1 MKIAKTKTEL
11 HNYLSPLKIGNV
23 KLGLVPTMGAL
34 HNGHISLV
42 NQSKSKCDFTV
53 VSIFIN
59 PTQFNNVND
68 LLKYPKP
75 IEQDIKML
83 EEAGCDLLFHPD
95 ADEIYSTNEVWN
107 YEVGELDSLL
117 EGEFRPGHYQGVTQI
132 VFKLFDL
139 IKPQFAFFGQ
149 KDYQQFLVIQ
159 KMNLDLGLGIE
170 LEACPIIREANG
182 LAMSSRNIRLN
193 ADERKTALIIYQSL
207 IFLKNNFNKF
217 PLNQLLA
224 KAKKLYDGEDLL
236 KLEYLKICNIQ
247 TLKEIKEK
255 NNEGCIA
262 LIACFVGETRL
273 IDNMILS

>member
-11 HNYLSPLKIGNV
+11 YNYLSLSKIGNV

-42 NQSKSKCDFTV
+42 NQSKTKCDFTV
-53 VSIFIN
+53 VSIFVN

-159 KMNLDLGLGIE
+159 KMNLDLSLGIE
-170 LEACPIIREANG
+170 LEACPIIREADG

-193 ADERKTALIIYQSL
+193 VDERKIALVIYQSL
-207 IFLKNNFNKF
+207 IFLKNNFDIF
-217 PLNQLLA
+217 PLSQLLA

-247 TLKEIKEK
+247 TLKEVKEK
-255 NNEGCIA
+255 NNEVCIV

>member
-11 HNYLSPLKIGNV
+11 YNYLSLLKIGSV

-53 VSIFIN
+53 VSIFVN
-59 PTQFNNVND
+59 PTQFNNLND

-83 EEAGCDLLFHPD
+83 EEAGCDLLFNPD

-107 YEVGELDSLL
+107 YEVGELDGLL
-117 EGEFRPGHYQGVTQI
+117 EGKFRPGHYQGVTQI

-159 KMNLDLGLGIE
+159 KMNRDLNLGIE
-170 LEACPIIREANG
+170 LDACPIIREADG
-182 LAMSSRNIRLN
+182 LAMSSRNIRLS
-193 ADERKTALIIYQSL
+193 ADERKTALVIYQSL
-207 IFLKNNFNKF
+207 TFLKNNFDKL

-224 KAKKLYDGEDLL
+224 KAKELYDGEDLL

-247 TLKEIKEK
+247 TLKEIEEK
-255 NNEGCIA
+255 NNEVCIA

-273 IDNMILS
+273 IDNLILS

>member
-11 HNYLSPLKIGNV
+11 YNYLSLLKTGNV

-53 VSIFIN
+53 VSIFVN
-59 PTQFNNVND
+59 PTQFNNLND

-83 EEAGCDLLFHPD
+83 LKAGCDLLFHPD

-159 KMNLDLGLGIE
+159 KMNRDL
-170 LEACPIIREANG
+170 NF
-182 LAMSSRNIRLN
+182 RLN
-193 ADERKTALIIYQSL
+193 ADERKKALVIYQSL
-207 IFLKNNFNKF
+207 IFLKNNFDKF
-217 PLNQLLA
+217 PLIQLLA
-224 KAKKLYDGEDLL
+224 KASELYACEDLL

-247 TLKEIKEK
+247 TLKEIEEK
-255 NNEGCIA
+255 NNEVCIA
-262 LIACFVGETRL
+262 LNACFVGETRL

>member
-1 MKIAKTKTEL
+1 LKIAKTKTEL
-11 HNYLSPLKIGNV
+11 YNYLSLLKIGNV

-53 VSIFIN
+53 VSIFVN

-170 LEACPIIREANG
+170 LEACQIIREADG

-193 ADERKTALIIYQSL
+193 ADERKTALVIYQSL
-207 IFLKNNFNKF
+207 IFLKNNFDKF

-224 KAKKLYDGEDLL
+224 KAKDLYACEDLL
-236 KLEYLKICNIQ
+236 KLEYLKICNTQ
-247 TLKEIKEK
+247 TLKEVKEK
-255 NNEGCIA
+255 NNEVCIA

>member
-11 HNYLSPLKIGNV
+11 HNYLSLLKTGNV

-53 VSIFIN
+53 VSIFVN

-139 IKPQFAFFGQ
+139 IKPQVAFFGQ

-159 KMNLDLGLGIE
+159 KMNLDLGLGIK
-170 LEACPIIREANG
+170 LEACPIIREDDG
-182 LAMSSRNIRLN
+182 LAMSSRNVRLN
-193 ADERKTALIIYQSL
+193 ADERKIALVIYQSL
-207 IFLKNNFNKF
+207 IFLKNNFDKF
-217 PLNQLLA
+217 PLSQLLA
-224 KAKKLYDGEDLL
+224 KAKELYDGEDLL

-247 TLKEIKEK
+247 TLKEVKEK
-255 NNEGCIA
+255 NKDVCIA

>member
-11 HNYLSPLKIGNV
+11 YNYLSLLKSGNV

-42 NQSKSKCDFTV
+42 KQSKSKCDFTV
-53 VSIFIN
+53 VSIFVN
-59 PTQFNNVND
+59 PTQFNNSDD

-83 EEAGCDLLFHPD
+83 EEAGCDLLFNPE
-95 ADEIYSTNEVWN
+95 AIEIYSEDEIWN
-107 YEVGELDSLL
+107 YEVGKLDGLL
-117 EGEFRPGHYQGVTQI
+117 EGEFRPGHYKGVTQI
-132 VFKLFDL
+132 VFKLFNF

-159 KMNLDLGLGIE
+159 KMNRDLNLGVQ
-170 LEACPIIREANG
+170 LEACPIIREADG

-193 ADERKTALIIYQSL
+193 ADERKIALVIYKSL
-207 IFLKNNFNKF
+207 IFLKENFNKY
-217 PLNQLLA
+217 PISQLIA
-224 KAKKLYDGEDLL
+224 KAEEVYKNDDSL
-236 KLEYLKICNIQ
+236 KLEYLKICNTQ
-247 TLKEIKEK
+247 TLEEVGENK
-255 NNEGCIA
+255 NEPCIA

>member
-11 HNYLSPLKIGNV
+11 HNYLSPLKTGNV

-159 KMNLDLGLGIE
+159 KMNLDLGLDIE
-170 LEACPIIREANG
+170 IEACPIIREADG
-182 LAMSSRNIRLN
+182 LAMSSRNSRLN
-193 ADERKTALIIYQSL
+193 ADERKTALVIYQSL
-207 IFLKNNFNKF
+207 IFLKNNFDKF
-217 PLNQLLA
+217 PLNLLIA
-224 KAKKLYDGEDLL
+224 KAKELYDGEDVL
-236 KLEYLKICNIQ
+236 KLEYLKICNTQ
-247 TLKEIKEK
+247 TLKEVRETNKDV
-255 NNEGCIA
+255 CIA

>member
-11 HNYLSPLKIGNV
+11 YNYLSLLKTGNV

-53 VSIFIN
+53 VSIFVN
-59 PTQFNNVND
+59 PTQFNNLND

-83 EEAGCDLLFHPD
+83 LKAGCDLLFHPD

-107 YEVGELDSLL
+107 YKVGELDSLL

-159 KMNLDLGLGIE
+159 KMNRDLNLSIE
-170 LEACPIIREANG
+170 LEACPIIREADG

-193 ADERKTALIIYQSL
+193 ADERKKALVIYQSL
-207 IFLKNNFNKF
+207 IFLKNNFDKF
-217 PLNQLLA
+217 PLIQLLA
-224 KAKKLYDGEDLL
+224 KASELYACEDLL

-247 TLKEIKEK
+247 TLKEIEEK
-255 NNEGCIA
+255 NNEVCIA

>member
-11 HNYLSPLKIGNV
+11 HNYLSLLKTGNV

-53 VSIFIN
+53 VSIFVN

-159 KMNLDLGLGIE
+159 KMNLDLGLGIG
-170 LEACPIIREANG
+170 LEACPIIREADG

-193 ADERKTALIIYQSL
+193 ADERKTALVIYQSL
-207 IFLKNNFNKF
+207 IFLKNNFDKF
-217 PLNQLLA
+217 PLNLLIA
-224 KAKKLYDGEDLL
+224 KAKELYDGEDVL
-236 KLEYLKICNIQ
+236 KLEYLKICNTQ
-247 TLKEIKEK
+247 TLKEVKEK
-255 NNEGCIA
+255 NNEVCIA

>member
-11 HNYLSPLKIGNV
+11 YNCLSLLKIGNV

-170 LEACPIIREANG
+170 IEACPIIREADG

-207 IFLKNNFNKF
+207 IFLKNNFDKF

-224 KAKKLYDGEDLL
+224 KAQKLYDGENLL

-247 TLKEIKEK
+247 TLKEIKKK
-255 NNEGCIA
+255 NNEVCIA

>member
-11 HNYLSPLKIGNV
+11 HNYLSLLKIGNV

-53 VSIFIN
+53 VSIFVN

-170 LEACPIIREANG
+170 IEACPIIREADG

-193 ADERKTALIIYQSL
+193 ADERKTALVIYQSL
-207 IFLKNNFNKF
+207 IFLKNNFDKF
-217 PLNQLLA
+217 PLNLLIA
-224 KAKKLYDGEDLL
+224 KAKELYDGEDVL
-236 KLEYLKICNIQ
+236 KLEYLKICNTQ
-247 TLKEIKEK
+247 TLKEVRETNKDV
-255 NNEGCIA
+255 CIA

>member
-11 HNYLSPLKIGNV
+11 YNYLSLLKIGSV

-42 NQSKSKCDFTV
+42 NKSKSKCDFTV
-53 VSIFIN
+53 VSIFVN
-59 PTQFNNVND
+59 PTQFNNLND

-83 EEAGCDLLFHPD
+83 EESGCDLLFNPD

-107 YEVGELDSLL
+107 YEVGELDGLL
-117 EGEFRPGHYQGVTQI
+117 EGKFRPGHYQGVTQI

-159 KMNLDLGLGIE
+159 KMNRDLNLGIE
-170 LEACPIIREANG
+170 LDACPIIREADG
-182 LAMSSRNIRLN
+182 LAMSSRNIRLS
-193 ADERKTALIIYQSL
+193 ADERKTALVIYQSL
-207 IFLKNNFNKF
+207 TFLKNNFDKL

-224 KAKKLYDGEDLL
+224 KAKELYDGEDLL

-247 TLKEIKEK
+247 TLKEIEEK
-255 NNEGCIA
+255 NNEVCIA

>member
-11 HNYLSPLKIGNV
+11 YNYLSLLKIDNV

-42 NQSKSKCDFTV
+42 NQSKRKCDFTV
-53 VSIFIN
+53 VSIFVN

-170 LEACPIIREANG
+170 IEACPIIREADG

-207 IFLKNNFNKF
+207 VFLKNNFNKF

>member
-11 HNYLSPLKIGNV
+11 YNYLSLLKIGNV

-53 VSIFIN
+53 VSIFVN

-170 LEACPIIREANG
+170 LEACPIIREADG

-207 IFLKNNFNKF
+207 IFLKNNFDKF

-224 KAKKLYDGEDLL
+224 KAKELYDGEDLL

-255 NNEGCIA
+255 NNEVCIA

>member
-11 HNYLSPLKIGNV
+11 YNYLSLLKIGNV

-42 NQSKSKCDFTV
+42 NQSKTKCDFTV
-53 VSIFIN
+53 VSIFVN

-170 LEACPIIREANG
+170 IEACPIIREADG

-207 IFLKNNFNKF
+207 VFLKNNFNKF

-247 TLKEIKEK
+247 TLKEVEEK
-255 NNEGCIA
+255 NNEVCIA

>member
-11 HNYLSPLKIGNV
+11 YNYLSLLKIGNV

-53 VSIFIN
+53 VSIFVN

-159 KMNLDLGLGIE
+159 KMNLDLSLGIE
-170 LEACPIIREANG
+170 LEACPIIREADG

-193 ADERKTALIIYQSL
+193 VDERKIALVIYQSL
-207 IFLKNNFNKF
+207 IFLKNNFDIF
-217 PLNQLLA
+217 PLSQLLA

-247 TLKEIKEK
+247 TLKEVKEK
-255 NNEGCIA
+255 NNEVCIV

>member
-11 HNYLSPLKIGNV
+11 YNYLSLSKIGNV

-42 NQSKSKCDFTV
+42 NQSKTKCDFTV
-53 VSIFIN
+53 VSIFVN

-68 LLKYPKP
+68 LFKYPKP

-159 KMNLDLGLGIE
+159 KMNLDLSLGIE
-170 LEACPIIREANG
+170 LEACPIIREADG

-193 ADERKTALIIYQSL
+193 VDERKIALVIYQSL
-207 IFLKNNFNKF
+207 IFLKNNFDIF
-217 PLNQLLA
+217 PLSQLLA

-247 TLKEIKEK
+247 TLKEVKEK
-255 NNEGCIA
+255 NNEVCIV

>member
-11 HNYLSPLKIGNV
+11 YNCLSLLKIGNV

-53 VSIFIN
+53 VSIFVN
-59 PTQFNNVND
+59 PTQFNNLND

-159 KMNLDLGLGIE
+159 KMNLDLSLGIE
-170 LEACPIIREANG
+170 LEACPIIREADG

-207 IFLKNNFNKF
+207 IFLKNNFDKF

-224 KAKKLYDGEDLL
+224 KAQKLYDGENLL

-247 TLKEIKEK
+247 TLKEIKKK
-255 NNEGCIA
+255 NNEVCIA

>member
-11 HNYLSPLKIGNV
+11 YNYLSLLKIGNV

-170 LEACPIIREANG
+170 LEACPIIREADG

-207 IFLKNNFNKF
+207 VFLKNNFNKF

-255 NNEGCIA
+255 NNEVCIA

>member
-1 MKIAKTKTEL
+1 MKIVKTKTEL
-11 HNYLSPLKIGNV
+11 HNYLCLLKVGNV

-34 HNGHISLV
+34 HDGHISLIK
-42 NQSKSKCDFTV
+42 QSKSKCDFTI
-53 VSIFIN
+53 VSIFVN
-59 PTQFNNVND
+59 PTQFNNLND

-83 EEAGCDLLFHPD
+83 KRAGCDLLFSPD
-95 ADEIYSTNEVWN
+95 EDEIYSSNEVWN
-107 YEVGELDSLL
+107 YEVGELDGLL
-117 EGEFRPGHYQGVTQI
+117 EGKFRPGHYQGVTQI

-159 KMNLDLGLGIE
+159 KMNRDLNLGIE
-170 LEACPIIREANG
+170 LEACPIIREADG

-193 ADERKTALIIYQSL
+193 ADERKTALVIYQSL
-207 IFLKNNFNKF
+207 IYLKYNFDKF
-217 PLNQLLA
+217 PLNQLIA
-224 KAKKLYDGEDLL
+224 KTKELYAFENLL
-236 KLEYLKICNIQ
+236 NLEYLKICNIQ
-247 TLKEIKEK
+247 SLKEVDEK
-255 NNEGCIA
+255 NKEVCIV